1 MNRRVLMGA
10 LLGSSVFALPTAT
23 LADDVDV
30 QPGDTLS
37 ELSEDHYGAG
47 DWTTVMAVAT
57 FNNIADP
64 NLIYVGDV
72 IKFPEDINVTPAPDP
87 APVEEEVWHNPG
99 TDWDGDGV
107 VEPEPGEEPVYEEP
121 EEEYVEPEEPDTAD
135 PAPEPDYDDGG
146 AYWPWDALA
155 ECESGGDWHISTGN
169 GYYGGLQFS
178 LSTWQAVGGSGY
190 PHENSMSE
198 QIHRAEILRDQNGG
212 YGAWPAC
219 SAQLGL

>member
-10 LLGSSVFALPTAT
+10 LLGGSVLALPSAI

-37 ELSEDHYGAG
+37 GLSEDHYGSG
-47 DWTTVMAVAT
+47 DWTTVMAVAGL
-57 FNNIADP
+57 NNIADP

-72 IKFPEDINVTPAPDP
+72 IKFPDDLIAAQKAAPT
-87 APVEEEVWHNPG
+87 PVEHVPG

-107 VEPEPGEEPVYEEP
+107 IEPEPGESSTPEPDVEEDFS
-121 EEEYVEPEEPDTAD
+121 EPEEPDTAD

-146 AYWPWDALA
+146 AYWPWNELA